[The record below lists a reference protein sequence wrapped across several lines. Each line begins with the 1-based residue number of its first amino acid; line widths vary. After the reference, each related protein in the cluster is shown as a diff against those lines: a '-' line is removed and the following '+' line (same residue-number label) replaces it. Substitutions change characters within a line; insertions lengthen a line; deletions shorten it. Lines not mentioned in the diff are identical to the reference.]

1 MDDIY
6 VVGVGMTPF
15 GRMLDVDMKTMS
27 RTAVDAALGDAGL
40 QKADVEGA
48 FFANASQGH
57 MERQHMIRGE
67 ILLRE
72 MGIGGI
78 PVVNVENACASGSSA
93 FNLAVT
99 FLKAGEGDVALALG
113 AEKMFST
120 ECRWFFADTAANWR
134 CVVPKR
140 FICWRENAA

>member
-15 GRMLDVDMKTMS
+15 GRMLDIDMKTLS

-99 FLKAGEGDVALALG
+99 FLKAGEGDVALAL
-113 AEKMFST
+113 
-120 ECRWFFADTAANWR
+120 
-134 CVVPKR
+134 
-140 FICWRENAA
+140 